1 MLPQREISP
10 AARRPSRG
18 DDAPGAAT
26 ALATQQSAVLAPVE
40 MHDEIPGGLVLD
52 LDDPLGSQ
60 SERFPDKRLHAHRL
74 PTSCF
79 LGLQG
84 GHPVGQGLEAR
95 SSFD

>member
-26 ALATQQSAVLAPVE
+26 ALATLQSAVLAPVE
-40 MHDEIPGGLVLD
+40 MHDEIPRGLVLLD
-52 LDDPLGSQ
+52 LDDPMGSQ
-60 SERFPDKRLHAHRL
+60 SSAFVINVSMRIGSRPPVR
-74 PTSCF
+74 
-79 LGLQG
+79 LQG